1 MNSYAACIALSLSL
15 LLPHGCSAPG
25 ASEPLPLKY
34 KAQNGSP
41 TVIALYEAW
50 FGHPSHITIGYSSH
64 DPGVITQQIRKA
76 KAMGISAF
84 VVDWYGDRE
93 PFIDK
98 SYAMMQNLA
107 EKNKFK
113 IAMMYDETNQ
123 EEGATD
129 ETIADLTMF
138 RDTYLASNAPG
149 HQAYLT
155 FEGRPVIFVFPKG
168 NHTDWTKVRNV
179 VNSWNPVPLLIQ
191 ENLPGPDA
199 AAWDGYYAWVQPGPK
214 GWKPDGSDWGEQYLA
229 DFYTTMGT
237 KYPDKLIVGGAW
249 SQFDDSKA
257 SWGWN
262 RHIAGRCGG
271 TFKDTFNDWRKFFAP
286 NNAPPFLMLET
297 WNDYEEGT
305 ALEPGIPNCT
315 NGQAVP
321 ANTAGAAEPSSQ
333 TPSATAGSQ

>member
-1 MNSYAACIALSLSL
+1 MTLPRLGIALLLSL
-15 LLPHGCSAPG
+15 LLPHGCSGPG
-25 ASEPLPLKY
+25 AGQTLPLKY
-34 KAQNGSP
+34 KAESGSP

-64 DPGVITQQIRKA
+64 DPAAITQQIRKA
-76 KAMGISAF
+76 KAMGITAF

-98 SYAMMQNLA
+98 SYALMQGLA

-123 EEGATD
+123 DEGATD

-138 RDTYLASNAPG
+138 RDTYLASNSPG

-155 FEGRPVIFVFPKG
+155 FDGRPVIFVFPKG
-168 NHTDWTKVRNV
+168 NHTDWTKVRAAV
-179 VNSWNPVPLLIQ
+179 DTWRTAPLLIQ
-191 ENLPGPDA
+191 ENLPGKDSSA
-199 AAWDGYYAWVQPGPK
+199 LDGYYAWVQPGPK
-214 GWKPDGSDWGEQYLA
+214 GWTPDGSDWGEQYLA

-237 KYPDKLIVGGAW
+237 KFPDKLIVGGAW

-262 RHIAGRCGG
+262 RHIASRCGN
-271 TFKDTFNDWRKFFAP
+271 TFKDTFNSWRKYFPA
-286 NNAPPFLMLET
+286 NNTPPFIMLET

-305 ALEPGIPNCT
+305 ALEPGIPSCANQPE
-315 NGQAVP
+315 NSDAP
-321 ANTAGAAEPSSQ
+321 APDANSAQPGASPARK
-333 TPSATAGSQ
+333 

>member
-1 MNSYAACIALSLSL
+1 MNSTSANIALFLAL
-15 LLPHGCSAPG
+15 LLPHGCSGPG
-25 ASEPLPLKY
+25 LSQVQPLKY
-34 KAQNGSP
+34 KAAGGSP
-41 TVIALYEAW
+41 EVLALYEAW
-50 FGHPSHITIGYSSH
+50 WGHPSHISIGYSSH
-64 DPGVITQQIRKA
+64 DPSTITNQIRKA
-76 KAMGISAF
+76 KTMGISGF

-98 SYAMMQNLA
+98 SYALMQSQA

-123 EEGATD
+123 DEGATD

-138 RDTYLASNAPG
+138 RDTYLSSNSAG

-155 FEGRPVIFVFPKG
+155 FNGQPVIFVFPKG
-168 NHTDWTKVRNV
+168 NHTDWTKVRAV
-179 VNSWNPVPLLIQ
+179 VDGWNPKPLLIQ
-191 ENLPGPDA
+191 ENLPGKDA

-214 GWKPDGSDWGEQYLA
+214 GWTPDGSDWGEQYLA
-229 DFYTTMGT
+229 DFYTTMGS

-262 RHIAGRCGG
+262 RHIAARCGD
-271 TFKDTFNDWRKFFAP
+271 TFKQTFNDWRKFFPAGD
-286 NNAPPFLMLET
+286 APPFLMLET

-305 ALEPGIPNCT
+305 ALEPGIPNCGSQPP
-315 NGQAVP
+315 NS
-321 ANTAGAAEPSSQ
+321 TAGAPEASHLQAGGSSAQ
-333 TPSATAGSQ
+333 